1 MDKVGDILEVPRL
14 FDLNVEIE
22 FTSLAK
28 LHFADDGS
36 LCLVEAVRPFDHP
49 T

>member
-1 MDKVGDILEVPRL
+1 MDKVRDILEVPRF

-28 LHFADDGS
+28 LHLADDGS
-36 LCLVEAVRPFDHP
+36 LCLVETVRSFDHP